1 MPSSRNGRY
10 VAIGLMLFA
19 LFFGAGNLIFPAA
32 MGQSAGVN
40 IGWALL
46 GFCITG
52 VGLPLLGV
60 IAVAFSGTRDAQS
73 LASRVHPVYGVIYT
87 VMSYLAIGPCFAVPR
102 TGTVSFEIAVR
113 PFLSAE
119 TTGVALPIFLAVF
132 FGIVYWFA
140 SSPSKLVDRIGK
152 VLTPALV
159 LTLII
164 FIVQSFITPMGD
176 PQKPTVAY
184 ATPAVAA
191 VQGVLDGYNTLDG
204 LVSLIF
210 GTLVVATVREAGFKN
225 AREISR
231 QVYKSG
237 LLAGCMLGLIYI
249 FVAKIGAESVT
260 VIGMQDTGAPILALS
275 AQHFF
280 GHAGTLLLAV
290 MVLLACLT
298 TSIGLIT
305 CCAAYFLK
313 LTGKFTYFGWVT
325 IFTIVSYLIGLFGL
339 KTIITSTIPI
349 LMFLYPLCMTLIVL
363 AFLNNL
369 FDGRQCVYVST
380 IAAVF
385 VMAVVNGLETA
396 GVDLGGL
403 ETLLRDSV
411 PLHTVGLGWIS
422 FAVAGAFLG
431 LVWKAVRP
439 VKGED
444 E

>member
-119 TTGVALPIFLAVF
+119 TAGVALPIFLAVF

-164 FIVQSFITPMGD
+164 FIVQSFITPMGA
-176 PQKPTVAY
+176 PQEPTVAY

-225 AREISR
+225 VREISR

-280 GHAGTLLLAV
+280 RTRRDAFVGGDGAS
-290 MVLLACLT
+290 C
-298 TSIGLIT
+298 
-305 CCAAYFLK
+305 
-313 LTGKFTYFGWVT
+313 
-325 IFTIVSYLIGLFGL
+325 VSH
-339 KTIITSTIPI
+339 
-349 LMFLYPLCMTLIVL
+349 
-363 AFLNNL
+363 
-369 FDGRQCVYVST
+369 
-380 IAAVF
+380 
-385 VMAVVNGLETA
+385 
-396 GVDLGGL
+396 DLDR
-403 ETLLRDSV
+403 THYLLRGLLSETDRQVHVLCLGDDLYDRFLSDRAFRFEDDHHVDDSDSDV
-411 PLHTVGLGWIS
+411 PLSLVHDAHCSGVPQQS
-422 FAVAGAFLG
+422 F
-431 LVWKAVRP
+431 
-439 VKGED
+439 
-444 E
+444 

>member
-119 TTGVALPIFLAVF
+119 TAGVALPIFLAVF

-164 FIVQSFITPMGD
+164 FIVQSFITPMGA
-176 PQKPTVAY
+176 PQEPTVAY

-191 VQGVLDGYNTLDG
+191 VQGVGRLGVLD
-204 LVSLIF
+204 
-210 GTLVVATVREAGFKN
+210 
-225 AREISR
+225 
-231 QVYKSG
+231 
-237 LLAGCMLGLIYI
+237 
-249 FVAKIGAESVT
+249 
-260 VIGMQDTGAPILALS
+260 
-275 AQHFF
+275 
-280 GHAGTLLLAV
+280 
-290 MVLLACLT
+290 
-298 TSIGLIT
+298 
-305 CCAAYFLK
+305 
-313 LTGKFTYFGWVT
+313 
-325 IFTIVSYLIGLFGL
+325 
-339 KTIITSTIPI
+339 
-349 LMFLYPLCMTLIVL
+349 
-363 AFLNNL
+363 
-369 FDGRQCVYVST
+369 
-380 IAAVF
+380 
-385 VMAVVNGLETA
+385 
-396 GVDLGGL
+396 
-403 ETLLRDSV
+403 LRDTRRCDRARSRV
-411 PLHTVGLGWIS
+411 
-422 FAVAGAFLG
+422 
-431 LVWKAVRP
+431 
-439 VKGED
+439 
-444 E
+444 

>member
-1 MPSSRNGRY
+1 M
-10 VAIGLMLFA
+10 
-19 LFFGAGNLIFPAA
+19 
-32 MGQSAGVN
+32 
-40 IGWALL
+40 
-46 GFCITG
+46 
-52 VGLPLLGV
+52 
-60 IAVAFSGTRDAQS
+60 
-73 LASRVHPVYGVIYT
+73 
-87 VMSYLAIGPCFAVPR
+87 
-102 TGTVSFEIAVR
+102 R
-113 PFLSAE
+113 P
-119 TTGVALPIFLAVF
+119 
-132 FGIVYWFA
+132 
-140 SSPSKLVDRIGK
+140 
-152 VLTPALV
+152 
-159 LTLII
+159 
-164 FIVQSFITPMGD
+164 
-176 PQKPTVAY
+176 
-184 ATPAVAA
+184 
-191 VQGVLDGYNTLDG
+191 
-204 LVSLIF
+204 
-210 GTLVVATVREAGFKN
+210 REAGFKN

>member
-119 TTGVALPIFLAVF
+119 TAGVALPIFLAVF

-176 PQKPTVAY
+176 PQEPTVAY
-184 ATPAVAA
+184 ATPAEAA

-237 LLAGCMLGLIYI
+237 LLAGCMLGLICGENRCGKRDGDRY
-249 FVAKIGAESVT
+249 AGH
-260 VIGMQDTGAPILALS
+260 GS
-275 AQHFF
+275 ADF
-280 GHAGTLLLAV
+280 G
-290 MVLLACLT
+290 
-298 TSIGLIT
+298 
-305 CCAAYFLK
+305 FER
-313 LTGKFTYFGWVT
+313 
-325 IFTIVSYLIGLFGL
+325 
-339 KTIITSTIPI
+339 P
-349 LMFLYPLCMTLIVL
+349 
-363 AFLNNL
+363 AFLRTRRGA
-369 FDGRQCVYVST
+369 FVGGDGASRVSH
-380 IAAVF
+380 
-385 VMAVVNGLETA
+385 
-396 GVDLGGL
+396 DLDR
-403 ETLLRDSV
+403 THYLLRGLLSETDRQVHVLCLGDDLYDRILSDRAFRFEDDHHVDDSDSDV
-411 PLHTVGLGWIS
+411 PLSLVHDAHCPGVPQQS
-422 FAVAGAFLG
+422 F
-431 LVWKAVRP
+431 
-439 VKGED
+439 
-444 E
+444 